1 MTRIIDS
8 VIAHPWA
15 MEPGELRLLTEIA
28 QRNFHAP
35 EVKERENWTAR
46 DFSAFCGPNARRLEG
61 TRYAMV
67 SDAGVALLP
76 VYGAIFPRA
85 NMVTEYSGGTSLALL
100 LNDYRVALN
109 HPDVGACLFIGD
121 SPGGAVSGVNA
132 MADAINA
139 GKARK
144 YTAAHVSGTAA
155 SAAYWILSQCNEIT
169 LERTAMVGSIGV
181 ACVVPKQVERDEHGY
196 VHVDIVSTN
205 APNKWPDPTTE
216 SGKAKI
222 VERLDAIE
230 AQFLADVARGR
241 GVSVETVKEKFGQGD
256 VFLGAEAIK
265 RGMADKIE
273 SYEATFTRLAR
284 MVATQRRAKALR
296 G

>member
-1 MTRIIDS
+1 MLVGVTLLVLISGCGEPVDDDRERPSLTVPEPNRDAQPGGLFHDFFS
-8 VIAHPWA
+8 DGKFDAAGHPIGA
-15 MEPGELRLLTEIA
+15 QVFDGADGCTSEI
-28 QRNFHAP
+28 
-35 EVKERENWTAR
+35 
-46 DFSAFCGPNARRLEG
+46 
-61 TRYAMV
+61 
-67 SDAGVALLP
+67 
-76 VYGAIFPRA
+76 GAI
-85 NMVTEYSGGTSLALL
+85 
-100 LNDYRVALN
+100 
-109 HPDVGACLFIGD
+109 GD
-121 SPGGAVSGVNA
+121 TG
-132 MADAINA
+132 I
-139 GKARK
+139 
-144 YTAAHVSGTAA
+144 AA

-241 GVSVETVKEKFGQGD
+241 GVSVDTVKEKFGQGD
-256 VFLGAEAIK
+256 VFLGADAIK
-265 RGMADKIE
+265 RGMADRIE